1 MFMAHIGVSRR
12 YFCGKIRETSM
23 VIETLGRRLNAL
35 SEGRGFDLYWH
46 LKLVESG
53 EELSRGGEIVLPSA
67 SVRKISV
74 MMAALGAAHAGRL
87 DLASPVRVEKEL
99 QEGILSGVCQYMTP
113 GLTIPM
119 RDAILQMIITSDN
132 ICTYEVMKNFEIA
145 EYTDYCR
152 RIGMAGSTHRT
163 RLPPVGLSADHAL
176 DHVTTT
182 TAQDQ
187 VLLLDLIL
195 RGTTDSRAAATLG
208 VSTELCAMAL
218 QFLCWQRYRDMIPAL
233 LPVLTTVANKTGWGQ
248 RGWMDAGIVFAR
260 GKPLYILSATTDNVP
275 DIMPDGLPGHAAAT
289 RAIAELSRACW
300 EELSPG

>member
-1 MFMAHIGVSRR
+1 MSSA
-12 YFCGKIRETSM
+12 
-23 VIETLGRRLNAL
+23 TLARRLDSL
-35 SEGRGFDLYWH
+35 SVGRGFDMYWH
-46 LKLVESG
+46 VKLVESG

-74 MMAALGAAHAGRL
+74 MMAALHAAHIGRL
-87 DLASPVRVEKEL
+87 DLWSPVRIDKEL

-113 GLTIPM
+113 GLTMPM

-132 ICTYEVMKNFEIA
+132 ICTYEVMKGFEIP
-145 EYTDYCR
+145 EFTDYCR
-152 RIGMAGSTHRT
+152 GIGMAGTTHRT
-163 RLPPVGLSADHAL
+163 RLPPLGLAADHSL
-176 DHVTTT
+176 DAVTTT
-182 TAQDQ
+182 TARDQ

-195 RGTTDSRAAATLG
+195 QGTADAEAAATLG

-248 RGWMDAGIVFAR
+248 RGWMDAGIVFR
-260 GKPLYILSATTDNVP
+260 DGRPLYVMSATTDNVP
-275 DIMPDGLPGHAAAT
+275 ATMPDGLPGHMAAT

-300 EELSPG
+300 DACSGG